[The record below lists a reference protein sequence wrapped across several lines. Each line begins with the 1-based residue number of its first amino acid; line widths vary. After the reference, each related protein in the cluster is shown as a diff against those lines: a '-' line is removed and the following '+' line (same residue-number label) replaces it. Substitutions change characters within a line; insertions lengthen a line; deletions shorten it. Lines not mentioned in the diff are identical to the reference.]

1 MRYHYHPGSP
11 NCRKTSAL
19 ITHLDLDVEW
29 RLVDLPKGQ
38 QQSSEYLA
46 LNADGR
52 VPALEVEGRTLSESN
67 AIMVYLAET
76 ADSDLWPDDRW
87 ARMEVLRWMFWE
99 HSHWMYATGTV
110 FAQRLLKPMLGL
122 GEPDAELVEDALRR
136 FRRQA
141 KVLNGHLAA
150 RRFLLGDPLSLADF
164 AVAAQLSY
172 AEPSGLPLESFPDIA
187 RWLEDLDEIP
197 AWRASAPRMQG

>member
-1 MRYHYHPGSP
+1 VRYHYHPGSP

-19 ITHLDLDVEW
+19 ITHLDLEVEW
-29 RLVDLPKGQ
+29 RLVDLPKGE
-38 QQSSEYLA
+38 QQSPEYLA
-46 LNADGR
+46 LNPDGR
-52 VPALEVEGRTLSESN
+52 VPALEVDGRILTESN

-76 ADSDLWPDDRW
+76 AGSDLWPDDRW

-122 GEPDAELVEDALRR
+122 GEPDAERVEDAVAR

-141 KVLNGHLAA
+141 KVLDEHLTT
-150 RRFLLGDPLSLADF
+150 RRFLLGEPLSIADL

-172 AEPSGLPLESFPDIA
+172 AGPSGLPMAPYPHIN
-187 RWLEDLDEIP
+187 RWLEELDEIP